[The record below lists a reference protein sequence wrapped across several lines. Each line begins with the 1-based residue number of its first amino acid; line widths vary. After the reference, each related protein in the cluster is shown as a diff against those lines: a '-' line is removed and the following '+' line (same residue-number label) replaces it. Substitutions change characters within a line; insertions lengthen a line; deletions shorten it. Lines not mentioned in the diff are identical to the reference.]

1 MQTLACGKTKQVKI
15 DTEGVFTIIGEK
27 INPTGRKKLAAALL
41 EGNLDYVRELATN
54 QINAGADLLDVNV
67 GVPGADE
74 VALLPQVVKML
85 AEAFDIPF
93 CLDSPNPKAL
103 AAALPLAPGKP
114 MVNSVNGKQESLD
127 AILPLVRDRGASVI
141 GLTMD
146 EQGIPKD
153 ADGRVKI
160 AGRILETAARYGI
173 PAEDVIIDP
182 LVLTVGA
189 ESQAGA
195 VTLETI
201 RRVRQEFKVNINV
214 GASNVSFGL
223 PERETVNAA
232 FLALT
237 IGAGATCAIT
247 DPIKFTR
254 VLRAVDLLLGQRCLC
269 VALREI
275 LPRSSVGRKVNNSI
289 QLLMQ
294 LLIL

>member
-1 MQTLACGKTKQVKI
+1 MQTLVCGKSKTVKI
-15 DTEGVFTIIGEK
+15 DTDGVFTIIGEK

-67 GVPGADE
+67 GVAGADE
-74 VALLPQVVKML
+74 ETLLPQVVKML
-85 AEAFDIPF
+85 ADLFDVPF

-103 AAALPLAPGKP
+103 AKALPLTPGKP
-114 MVNSVNGKQESLD
+114 LINSVNGKQESLQ
-127 AILPLVRDRGASVI
+127 AILPLVRERGASVI

-153 ADGRVKI
+153 ADSRVKI
-160 AGRILETAARYGI
+160 AGRILEAAAKVGI
-173 PAEDVIIDP
+173 PPEDVVIDP

-195 VTLETI
+195 VTLQTI
-201 RRVRQEFKVNINV
+201 ERVREEFNVNINV

-223 PERETVNAA
+223 PERDTVNAA

-254 VLRAVDLLLGQRCLC
+254 VLRAVDLLLGRDDYASRYVKYCRAHPLE
-269 VALREI
+269 V
-275 LPRSSVGRKVNNSI
+275 K
-289 QLLMQ
+289 
-294 LLIL
+294 

>member
-1 MQTLACGKTKQVKI
+1 MQTLVCGKTKTVKI

-41 EGNLDYVRELATN
+41 EGNLDYVTELATN
-54 QINAGADLLDVNV
+54 QINAGADILDVNI

-74 VALLPQVVKML
+74 ETLLAKVIKLL
-85 AEAFDIPF
+85 AEALDVPF

-103 AAALPLAPGKP
+103 AQALSVTPGKP
-114 MVNSVNGKQESLD
+114 MVNSVNGKQESLQ
-127 AILPLVRDRGASVI
+127 AILPLVRERGASVI

-153 ADGRVKI
+153 AEGRVKI
-160 AGRILETAARYGI
+160 AGRILEAAAKLGI

-189 ESQAGA
+189 ESQAGV
-195 VTLETI
+195 VTLQTI
-201 RRVRQEFKVNINV
+201 ERVRREFDVNINV

-223 PERETVNAA
+223 PERDTVNAA

-237 IGAGATCAIT
+237 IGMGATCAIT

-254 VLRAVDLLLGQRCLC
+254 VLRAVDLLRGKDAYAARYVKYCRAHPL
-269 VALREI
+269 EE
-275 LPRSSVGRKVNNSI
+275 K
-289 QLLMQ
+289 
-294 LLIL
+294 

>member
-1 MQTLACGKTKQVKI
+1 LFFAFLRSEKMQTLVCGKSKQVRI
-15 DTEGVFTIIGEK
+15 DREGVFTIIGEK

-41 EGNLDYVRELATN
+41 EGNMDYVTELATT

-74 VALLPQVVKML
+74 EVLMPRVVKLL
-85 AEAFDIPF
+85 ADSFDVPF
-93 CLDSPNPKAL
+93 CLDSANPKAL
-103 AAALPLAPGKP
+103 AQALPITPGKP
-114 MVNSVNGKQESLD
+114 LVNSVNGKQESLE
-127 AILPLVRDRGASVI
+127 AILPLVRERGASVI

-153 ADGRVKI
+153 AEGRVKI
-160 AGRILETAARYGI
+160 AGRILEVAAKMGI

-189 ESQAGA
+189 ESQAGM
-195 VTLETI
+195 VTLEAI
-201 RRVRQEFKVNINV
+201 DRVRREFGVNINV

-223 PERETVNAA
+223 PERDTVNAA

-254 VLRAVDLLLGQRCLC
+254 VLRAVDLLHGKDAFAVRYVKYCRAHPL
-269 VALREI
+269 E
-275 LPRSSVGRKVNNSI
+275 KT
-289 QLLMQ
+289 
-294 LLIL
+294 

>member
-1 MQTLACGKTKQVKI
+1 MQTLVCGKTKQVKI
-15 DTEGVFTIIGEK
+15 DTDGVFTIIGEK

-41 EGNLDYVRELATN
+41 EGNLNYILELATN
-54 QINAGADLLDVNV
+54 QINAGADLLDINV

-74 VALLPQVVKML
+74 EALLSQVVKLL
-85 AEAFDIPF
+85 AEAFDVPL

-103 AAALPLAPGKP
+103 AQALPITPGKP
-114 MVNSVNGKQESLD
+114 MVNSVNGKPESLQ
-127 AILPLVRDRGASVI
+127 AILPLVSERGASVI

-160 AGRILETAARYGI
+160 AGRILEAAAKNGI
-173 PAEDVIIDP
+173 PPEDVIIDP

-201 RRVRQEFKVNINV
+201 LRVRSEFNVNINV

-223 PERETVNAA
+223 PERDTVNAA

-254 VLRAVDLLLGQRCLC
+254 VVRALDLLRGKDAYAVRY
-269 VALREI
+269 VKYIRAHPVEE
-275 LPRSSVGRKVNNSI
+275 K
-289 QLLMQ
+289 
-294 LLIL
+294 

>member
-1 MQTLACGKTKQVKI
+1 MQTLVCGKTKQIKI
-15 DTEGVFTIIGEK
+15 DPEGAFTIIGEK

-41 EGNLDYVRELATN
+41 ENNLDYVKELASN
-54 QINAGADLLDVNV
+54 QITAGADLLDVNV

-74 VALLPQVVKML
+74 EVLLPLVVKML
-85 AEAFDIPF
+85 AEGFDIPF

-103 AAALPLAPGKP
+103 AQALPITPGKP
-114 MVNSVNGKQESLD
+114 LVNSVNGKQESLN

-160 AGRILETAARYGI
+160 AGVILETAAKFGI
-173 PAEDVIIDP
+173 PSEDVIIDP

-189 ESQAGA
+189 ESRAGA
-195 VTLETI
+195 ITLETI
-201 RRVRQEFKVNINV
+201 RRVRQEFEVNINV

-254 VLRAVDLLLGQRCLC
+254 VLRAVDLLLGKDAYAARYVKYCRAHPL
-269 VALREI
+269 ED
-275 LPRSSVGRKVNNSI
+275 K
-289 QLLMQ
+289 
-294 LLIL
+294 

>member
-1 MQTLACGKTKQVKI
+1 MQTLVCGKTKQVKI

-27 INPTGRKKLAAALL
+27 INPTGRKKLAAALM
-41 EGNLDYVRELATN
+41 EGNLNYVVELATN
-54 QINAGADLLDVNV
+54 QISAGADLLDVNV
-67 GVPGADE
+67 GVPGAE
-74 VALLPQVVKML
+74 EETLLPQVVKML

-103 AAALPLAPGKP
+103 ARALTITPGKP
-114 MVNSVNGKQESLD
+114 MVNSVNGKPESLQ
-127 AILPLVRDRGASVI
+127 AILPLVSERGASVI

-153 ADGRVKI
+153 AEGRVKI
-160 AGRILETAARYGI
+160 AGRILEAAAKHGI
-173 PAEDVIIDP
+173 PPEDVIIDP

-201 RRVRQEFKVNINV
+201 QRVRNEFNVNINV

-223 PERETVNAA
+223 PERDTVNAA

-254 VLRAVDLLLGQRCLC
+254 VIRALDLLRGKDAYAVRYVKYIRAHPL
-269 VALREI
+269 EE
-275 LPRSSVGRKVNNSI
+275 K
-289 QLLMQ
+289 
-294 LLIL
+294 

>member
-1 MQTLACGKTKQVKI
+1 MQTLVCGKTKQVKI
-15 DTEGVFTIIGEK
+15 DSEGVFIIIGEK

-41 EGNLDYVRELATN
+41 EGHLDYVLELATN

-67 GVPGADE
+67 GVPGANE
-74 VALLPQVVKML
+74 VALLSQVVRML
-85 AEAFDIPF
+85 ADAFDVPF

-103 AAALPLAPGKP
+103 AEALPITPGKP
-114 MVNSVNGKQESLD
+114 LVNSVNGKQESLQ
-127 AILPLVRDRGASVI
+127 AILPLVRERGASVI

-153 ADGRVKI
+153 VNGRVKI
-160 AGRILETAARYGI
+160 AGRILEAAAKQGI

-189 ESQAGA
+189 ESQAGM

-201 RRVRQEFKVNINV
+201 ERVRREFEVNINV
-214 GASNVSFGL
+214 GASNVSYGL
-223 PERETVNAA
+223 PERDTVNAA

-254 VLRAVDLLLGQRCLC
+254 VLRAVDLLRGKDAY
-269 VALREI
+269 ALRYVKYCRANPLEE
-275 LPRSSVGRKVNNSI
+275 K
-289 QLLMQ
+289 
-294 LLIL
+294 

>member
-1 MQTLACGKTKQVKI
+1 MQTLVCGKSKQVRI
-15 DTEGVFTIIGEK
+15 DSEGVFTIIGEK

-41 EGNLDYVRELATN
+41 EGNMDYVTELATT

-74 VALLPQVVKML
+74 EVLMPRVVKLL
-85 AEAFDIPF
+85 ADSFDVPF
-93 CLDSPNPKAL
+93 CLDSANPKAL
-103 AAALPLAPGKP
+103 AQALPITPGKP
-114 MVNSVNGKQESLD
+114 LVNSVNGKQESLE
-127 AILPLVRDRGASVI
+127 AILPLVRERGASVI

-153 ADGRVKI
+153 AEGRVKI
-160 AGRILETAARYGI
+160 AGRILEVAAKMGI

-189 ESQAGA
+189 ESQAGM
-195 VTLETI
+195 VTLEAI
-201 RRVRQEFKVNINV
+201 DRVRREFGVNINV

-223 PERETVNAA
+223 PERDTVNAA

-254 VLRAVDLLLGQRCLC
+254 VLRAVDLLHGKDAFAVRYVKYCRAHPL
-269 VALREI
+269 E
-275 LPRSSVGRKVNNSI
+275 KT
-289 QLLMQ
+289 
-294 LLIL
+294 

>member
-1 MQTLACGKTKQVKI
+1 MQTLVCGKTKQVII

-41 EGNLDYVRELATN
+41 EGNLDYVSELATN
-54 QINAGADLLDVNV
+54 QINKGADLLDVNV

-74 VALLPQVVKML
+74 VTLLPNVVNML
-85 AEAFDIPF
+85 TETFDIPF
-93 CLDSPNPKAL
+93 CLDSPSPKAL
-103 AAALPLAPGKP
+103 AAALPITPGKP
-114 MVNSVNGKQESLD
+114 LVNSVNGKQESLQ
-127 AILPLVRDRGASVI
+127 AILPLVRERGASVI

-153 ADGRVKI
+153 VEGRVKI
-160 AGRILETAARYGI
+160 AGRILEAASKLGI
-173 PAEDVIIDP
+173 PPEDVIIDP

-189 ESQAGA
+189 ESQAGM

-201 RRVRQEFKVNINV
+201 ERVRREFEVNINV

-223 PERETVNAA
+223 PERDTVNAA

-254 VLRAVDLLLGQRCLC
+254 VLRAVDLLRGKDAYATRYVKYCR
-269 VALREI
+269 AH
-275 LPRSSVGRKVNNSI
+275 PVGGK
-289 QLLMQ
+289 
-294 LLIL
+294 